1 MRRTLLCTAA
11 MMAGAAPVF
20 AQTPEGFDLDPII
33 VSGGLFPVA
42 EGAYGR
48 AVSVVT
54 AEEIERRQI
63 RYVADALRALP
74 GVSVSGTGSSGAGP
88 LQVRIRGAEGNHT
101 LVLIDGVDVTA
112 PENGE
117 FDFGGLLAAD
127 IERIEILRGPQSSLF
142 GANAIGGVVSITTKR
157 ATEPGNSGGFGAELG
172 SNGSWG
178 GNVALRWWGETARL
192 SFSAAHRFDGG
203 FNIAGDDGADDTGET
218 TTFNVSGDAD
228 LGDIFG
234 AGFALR
240 RSLLSNDYDRFNY
253 GAPDRAGL
261 VTDADLVRDRQEL
274 FGTIYGSADLM
285 GGRFENELRYNFL
298 NLDDQNSEDRV
309 QSTDTTSKRRTLRY
323 RGTFALDAGSVAAA
337 NQTLTLAVER
347 ETESFKNNDASLVFD
362 PSQLD
367 EQERTLTGYVLEYR
381 GRFDIGLDLQ
391 ASVRFDDNDAFDD
404 ATTWTL
410 GASYALPNG
419 TTRLHASA
427 GTGVQNPT
435 LYDQFGFIPN
445 QFVGNPD
452 LKPEK
457 STGWDIGIEQ
467 RFWNGR
473 GVIDVTYFNER
484 LKDEIAVTF
493 EPPLFYG
500 SPVNE
505 DGTSKRQGVEITSR
519 VDFNAQWALG
529 LNYTY
534 LDAKDPDGTP
544 ETRRPMHD
552 LGLDLYWTS
561 ASGRTDVTVGAQYV
575 AGLTDF
581 DFTAPAVADSVPDKI
596 DLEDHMLVNV
606 ALAHRI
612 TDRVALEARV
622 SNLFDEQYE
631 EVYGYATQGLTAYA
645 GLRATW

>member
-33 VSGGLFPVA
+33 LSGGLFPIA
-42 EGAYGR
+42 EGTYGR

-63 RYVADALRALP
+63 RYVAEALRALP

-561 ASGRTDVTVGAQYV
+561 TDGRTDVTLSGQYV
-575 AGLTDF
+575 SGLTDF
-581 DFTAPAVADSVPDKI
+581 DYTAASVGDFVPDKI
-596 DLEDHMLVNV
+596 KLKDYALVNV
-606 ALAHRI
+606 AVAHRVS
-612 TDRVALEARV
+612 DGVVLEARV

>member
-11 MMAGAAPVF
+11 MIAGAAPVF
-20 AQTPEGFDLDPII
+20 GQTPEGFDLDPII

-435 LYDQFGFIPN
+435 LFDQFGFIPD

-457 STGWDIGIEQ
+457 STGWDIGVEQ